1 MLLVYI
7 SSISGNPKVKSN
19 QLYVMNLLSA
29 LHVPFEVRD
38 ISTSEK
44 DKLFMSEALK
54 SRGKQVIAPQLFSD
68 EEYIGVSFTHDCLHL
83 KVLL

>member
-1 MLLVYI
+1 
-7 SSISGNPKVKSN
+7 
-19 QLYVMNLLSA
+19 MNLLSA